1 MIKIGVTGGI
11 GSGKSVVCEIFKLY
25 NIPIFNADTEA
36 KKLNDTSPVIRKQ
49 LIHHFGNDIYVDDR
63 LNRRKFADLIFNNES
78 NLKIANSIIHPVVA
92 DCFIEWCSKYNN
104 QPFIIIEAALLIE
117 AGFHQLVDK
126 VITVYAQ
133 DEVRIERVM
142 KRDSIARDQVEA
154 RMLNQMTQEEKI
166 KFSDFVIFNDNKK
179 SLITQISRVIAK
191 LSVPPTI

>member
-49 LIHHFGNDIYVDDR
+49 LIHHFGNDIYVDDK
-63 LNRRKFADLIFNNES
+63 LNRRKFADLIFNNER